1 MSTPPRRSHPAP
13 AARGPWGGA
22 RLCCIDEIMRRTAAI
37 VVLAS
42 LALAAPAAAA
52 LVPHFDRRVAG
63 SGERVT
69 VTLGSGVELF
79 PAPLHVY
86 FVPIGREHARDSH
99 IETLRAGTYGFIT
112 TQRFRFRVP
121 AVPPG
126 RYTLAILVRARR
138 GAWHNIMK
146 GLWRAPNLAPY
157 LILRV
162 R

>member
-1 MSTPPRRSHPAP
+1 MV
-13 AARGPWGGA
+13 
-22 RLCCIDEIMRRTAAI
+22 

-42 LALAAPAAAA
+42 LALAPSAAAK
-52 LVPHFDRRVAG
+52 LVTHFDPRVAG
-63 SGERVT
+63 PGQRVT

-86 FVPIGREHARDSH
+86 LVPIGRESARDWY
-99 IETLRAGTYGFIT
+99 IKTVRAGPYGFIPPPG
-112 TQRFRFRVP
+112 RFRFRVP
-121 AVPPG
+121 PVPTG
-126 RYTLAILVRARR
+126 RYTLAILVRKN
-138 GAWHNIMK
+138 GGTWHNIVK

>member
-1 MSTPPRRSHPAP
+1 MQQM
-13 AARGPWGGA
+13 AA
-22 RLCCIDEIMRRTAAI
+22 L
-37 VVLAS
+37 VVLGLVS
-42 LALAAPAAAA
+42 LALAPRAEAK
-52 LVPHFDRRVAG
+52 LVPRFDRQVAG
-63 SGERVT
+63 PGERVT

-79 PAPLHVY
+79 RPPLHVY
-86 FVPIGREHARDSH
+86 FVPIRRESAREWH
-99 IETLRAGTYGFIT
+99 IKTVRAGPYGFIPF

-126 RYTLAILVRARR
+126 RYTLAILVRTSA
-138 GAWHNIMK
+138 GTWHNIQK